1 MKTTIFK
8 YIFKMQLKAMLF
20 VSFFMFCLILLFDF
34 AEVTRKFPISNVEQV
49 LFSMKLSLLR
59 TPNTFCEILHYV
71 YFITATFSLWHLCSS
86 NQMTILKSAGRS
98 PQQILFPFITF
109 AFCIAAIWLFILHP
123 GGNYTEDKYN
133 ELAKSQTR
141 EANENIWIDYVKDNK
156 LIFIK
161 RIVKN
166 KINGLYIF
174 DIRENKRIFA
184 KQAKINKNKWNLRNI
199 TVVNCSSNSTKI
211 VNNMILYNKVSSKLI
226 ELLKKPPRKH
236 NIYSLSNVY
245 QIQKADQVCLQLY
258 EFELHKLLANCMYF
272 ILFALIAAAICFP
285 INRYRTR
292 TTIAIQLI
300 MIAMILRFANNM
312 VDSLARTNVIGIVPG
327 AWAIVITTLFIT
339 IGVLIWKEV

>member
-1 MKTTIFK
+1 MKATLFK

-34 AEVTRKFPISNVEQV
+34 AEVTRKFPISNIEQV
-49 LFSMKLSLLR
+49 LFAIKLSLLR

-98 PQQILFPFITF
+98 PQQILYPFISF
-109 AFCIAAIWLFILHP
+109 AFFIAAVWLFILHP

-133 ELAKSQTR
+133 ELAKSQKR
-141 EANENIWIDYVKDNK
+141 EANENIWIDYTKDSK

-166 KINGLYIF
+166 EIDGLYIF
-174 DIRENKRIFA
+174 DTHENKRIFA
-184 KQAKINKNKWNLRNI
+184 RQTTISENKWDLRNI
-199 TVVNCSSNSTKI
+199 TVVDCSLNTTKT
-211 VNNMILYNKVSSKLI
+211 VNNMTLYNKVSNELI
-226 ELLKKPPRKH
+226 DLLKKPPRKH
-236 NIYSLSNVY
+236 NIYSLSKVY
-245 QIQKADQVCLQLY
+245 PIQKADQVGLQFY
-258 EFELHKLLANCMYF
+258 EFELHKLLANCMHF

-285 INRYRTR
+285 INRYQTR
-292 TTIAIQLI
+292 TTITIQVI
-300 MIAMILRFANNM
+300 VIAMILRFANNM
-312 VDSLARTNVIGIVPG
+312 VDSLARTNVIGVVLG
-327 AWAIVITTLFIT
+327 AWAIVITAVFIT